1 MSVTLTPEAVDEVR
15 RMLQREAEPQ
25 ALGLRLMVKGGGC
38 SGLSYAMHFDR
49 QKEKD
54 QVFEFGELRVFVDP
68 KSLLY
73 LKGTKLDYVDSL
85 QDKGFKF
92 INPNA
97 DKTCG
102 CGESFSV

>member
-1 MSVTLTPEAVDEVR
+1 MSITLTSDAIGEVK
-15 RMLQREAEPQ
+15 RMIQREPDPV
-25 ALGLRLMVKGGGC
+25 ALGLRLLVKGGGC
-38 SGLSYAMHFDR
+38 SGLSYAMNFDR

-54 QVFEFGELRVFVDP
+54 HVFEFEGLHVFVDP

-73 LKGTKLDYVDSL
+73 LKGTKLDYVDKL
-85 QDKGFKF
+85 QDKGFRF

>member
-1 MSVTLTPEAVDEVR
+1 MIELTEAAVSEVG
-15 RMLQREAEPQ
+15 RMIEKEEKKGD
-25 ALGLRLMVKGGGC
+25 LGLRIFVKGGGC
-38 SGLSYAMHFDR
+38 SGLSYGLNFD
-49 QKEKD
+49 QKKPGDHDFTYD
-54 QVFEFGELRVFVDP
+54 QIHVYVDP

-73 LKGTKLDYVDSL
+73 LQGLKLDYVDTL